1 MAMMAWISRMK
12 KSISGDLKGIFCPS
26 FPMTEKQLPS
36 KLMDQFQILL
46 LKKTSQFCRRVFECC
61 RLNLP
66 ESKTRRL
73 KEVGD
78 TIDNAIEIIDNIE
91 KG

>member
-1 MAMMAWISRMK
+1 
-12 KSISGDLKGIFCPS
+12 
-26 FPMTEKQLPS
+26 
-36 KLMDQFQILL
+36 MDQFQILV

>member
-1 MAMMAWISRMK
+1 MK

-46 LKKTSQFCRRVFECC
+46 LKKTSQFCRRVF
-61 RLNLP
+61 
-66 ESKTRRL
+66 
-73 KEVGD
+73 
-78 TIDNAIEIIDNIE
+78 
-91 KG
+91 